1 MVFLKSRSRANLTT
15 LISENTLTAH
25 KCLTL
30 KKFKAKVK
38 IGPVCD

>member
-25 KCLTL
+25 KRLTL
-30 KKFKAKVK
+30 KKFTAKAK
-38 IGPVCD
+38 IEPVCD